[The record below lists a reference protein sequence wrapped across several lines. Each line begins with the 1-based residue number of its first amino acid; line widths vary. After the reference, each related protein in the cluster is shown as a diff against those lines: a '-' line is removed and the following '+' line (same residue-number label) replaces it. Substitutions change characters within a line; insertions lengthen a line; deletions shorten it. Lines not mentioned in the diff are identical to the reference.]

1 MKAKMAELGTKMKT
15 ASDNTK
21 KQAEATMAR
30 AGEAMANVK
39 IVPKKED
46 EPISDLLEVLLI
58 LFEIDPRARKPHEM
72 VEALEIQ
79 GIKTWRGF
87 LLMAEEDIPLLTK
100 SSVEGEVPLSYN
112 SIRMLTYLKQ
122 FTLHNI
128 NTGVENA
135 KDPTIY
141 TREAFDGFVE
151 DLQLGRRSALGR
163 EEETEKKTNKERL
176 DNMRASLTGFAS
188 TQSASIKGFAS
199 NQSANIKGFASNQ
212 SANIKGLA
220 SNLKPTFNN
229 EEGSI
234 NDILQKTKSK
244 VFSRNKDS
252 KDAPPVVTDEDTESS
267 SEIVAHNDSA
277 LDSMRKSVDDLASK
291 LEMTAK
297 TAKTKEEVQKLM
309 VPLLSKLKVS
319 QDKFANMVEARK
331 KKKEDGG
338 EEAPVEGEEGSSS
351 TTNNQKLK
359 NLLSSAENATKRAFE
374 NAEKAARQAAKKA
387 GILDNEE
394 KKEESSVPAQNGCQ
408 PEETV

>member
-1 MKAKMAELGTKMKT
+1 MAELGTKMKT

-46 EPISDLLEVLLI
+46 EAISDLLEVLSV

-141 TREAFDGFVE
+141 TQEAFDGFVE
-151 DLQLGRRSALGR
+151 DLQRKSALGK
-163 EEETEKKTNKERL
+163 EEEVEKKTNKERL

-234 NDILQKTKSK
+234 NDILQKTKTK
-244 VFSRNKDS
+244 VFSRNKDI
-252 KDAPPVVTDEDTESS
+252 KDAAPMVTDEDAESS
-267 SEIVAHNDSA
+267 TEIVAHNDSA

-331 KKKEDGG
+331 KKKEDDG
-338 EEAPVEGEEGSSS
+338 EEATAEGEEGTSS

-394 KKEESSVPAQNGCQ
+394 KKEESAVPAQNGFE